1 MDGMGV
7 SCLPRPSGLTF
18 PPAGSPPRTSAMS
31 APVVLHTKCM
41 AWPGRPGLVQTAL
54 GVHGREAEGAA
65 AEQGFRSLTT
75 SAQKL

>member
-1 MDGMGV
+1 MDGRGV
-7 SCLPRPSGLTF
+7 SCLPRPPALTF
-18 PPAGSPPRTSAMS
+18 PPAGSPPRTSVMS

-41 AWPGRPGLVQTAL
+41 AWPGRPGLVQSAL
-54 GVHGREAEGAA
+54 GVHGREAECAA